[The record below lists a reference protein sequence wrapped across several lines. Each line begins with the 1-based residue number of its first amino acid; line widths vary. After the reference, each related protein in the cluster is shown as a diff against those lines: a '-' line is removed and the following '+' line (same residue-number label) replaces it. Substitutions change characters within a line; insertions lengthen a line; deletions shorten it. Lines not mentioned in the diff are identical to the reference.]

1 MRGVLF
7 IFTILLSFFGLS
19 QINQKDSLH
28 SILKKTS
35 KNDTIYCNILNAL
48 IDLEQDDNLWPT
60 YNNEII
66 SIAESQL
73 QKKDIKREHYIYYK
87 KILAG
92 GLNNLGY
99 LKKFQ
104 GDIPGALE
112 YYYKSLKLY
121 EQINDK
127 TSVAALHNNIG
138 FIYKDQGEIKKALDY
153 FSRNLKYFNQTNDS
167 SNISLTLNNIG
178 IVYVENNQFDEALR
192 CYQECISILNVLNNR
207 KVMAYALNNVGFIY
221 LKKYGLK
228 HNKNANDSLLMIA
241 LDYFYKSLDIRES
254 INDKRGM
261 SISLQNIA
269 DALFA
274 QNKLSKAKTY
284 AEKSL
289 RVAQEIGYPDNIK
302 RTSSVL
308 SKVYANLNNWKGAYE
323 MQVLFKQMSD
333 SLINE
338 SNKKLSIQKGF
349 QFEYEKKAAAD
360 SVKVAEEKKVV
371 QAQLDKEKTQRFA
384 LYGGLFLVIV
394 FSVFMVNR
402 FLVTNK
408 QKQIIELKEKE
419 TQHQNEIIFE
429 QKALVEEKQK
439 EILDSI
445 NYAKRIQ
452 YTLLAHADFLKQ
464 YIPNHFVYFNP
475 KDIVSGD
482 FYWATKQDRYFY
494 LAVCDS
500 TGHGVPGAFMSLMNI
515 GFLSEAIN
523 EKNILEPGEVFNYVR
538 GRLINSISKEGQK
551 DGFDGILLRLE
562 IENSNIK
569 SVCYAAANN
578 APIQIKNNEIIEL
591 PKDKMPVGKGER
603 EESFSTHHVSIG
615 KNESIYLYTDG
626 YADQFGGPK
635 GKKFKY
641 KPLNEMLL
649 ANTSLEL
656 EKQKQELESCFNNWK
671 ANLEQVD
678 DVLIVGI
685 QV

>member
-1 MRGVLF
+1 MKS
-7 IFTILLSFFGLS
+7 ILLCLIILFQFVGLS
-19 QINQKDSLH
+19 QVNQKDSLH
-28 SILKKTS
+28 LVLKNTA
-35 KNDTIYCNILNAL
+35 KNDTTYCNVLNAL
-48 IDLEQDDNLWPT
+48 IDLEQDDKLWPS
-60 YNNEII
+60 YNDEII
-66 SIAESQL
+66 SIAEVQL
-73 QKKDIKREHYIYYK
+73 QKKDIKPQLFFYYK
-87 KILAG
+87 KVLAG
-92 GLNNLGY
+92 ALNNLGY

-121 EQINDK
+121 EEIDYK
-127 TSVAALHNNIG
+127 TNVSALQNNIG
-138 FIYKDQGEIKKALDY
+138 FIYKDQGDIKKALDY
-153 FSRNLKYFNQTNDS
+153 FLKNLKYFKEHHDS

-178 IVYVENNQFDEALR
+178 IVYIDNNQFDDALK
-192 CYQECISILNVLNNR
+192 CYEECINILNLLNNR
-207 KVMAYALNNVGFIY
+207 KVKAYALNNVGFIY
-221 LKKYGLK
+221 FKKYGLK
-228 HNKNANDSLLMIA
+228 QNKNANDSLLKIA
-241 LDYFYKSLDIRES
+241 LDYFHKSLSIRES
-254 INDKRGM
+254 INDKRGIC
-261 SISLQNIA
+261 ISLQNIA
-269 DALFA
+269 EALFA
-274 QNKLSKAKTY
+274 QNNLSIAKTY

-289 RVAQEIGYPDNIK
+289 KIAQEIGYPDNIK
-302 RTSSVL
+302 RTSNVL
-308 SKVYANLNNWKGAYE
+308 SKIYANTNNWKGAYD

-333 SLINE
+333 SLNNE

-349 QFEYEKKAAAD
+349 QYQYEKKAAAD

-384 LYGGLFLVIV
+384 LYGGLLLVII

-419 TQHQNEIIFE
+419 TQHQNEIIIE

-452 YTLLAHADFLKQ
+452 YTLLAHSDFLKEW
-464 YIPNHFVYFNP
+464 IPNHFIYFNP

-482 FYWATKQDRYFY
+482 FYWVTKQDKFFY

-523 EKNILEPGEVFNYVR
+523 EKNILEPGEVLNYVR
-538 GRLINSISKEGQK
+538 NRLISSISKDGQK

-562 IENSNIK
+562 IENNNIK

-578 APIQIKNNEIIEL
+578 APVHIKNNELIEL
-591 PKDKMPVGKGER
+591 PKDKMPVGKGEK
-603 EESFSTHHVSIG
+603 EESFTTHYLEVNQG
-615 KNESIYLYTDG
+615 ETIYLYTDG

-641 KPLNEMLL
+641 KPLNEMLV

-656 EKQKQELESCFNNWK
+656 EKQKQELEQTFNTWK
-671 ANLEQVD
+671 SNLEQVD
-678 DVLIVGI
+678 DVLVVG
-685 QV
+685 VKL